1 MLALKVLA
9 EGAEGPNT
17 ELLWILYIG
26 LALFVLAVLLG
37 WWSASRKPEQV
48 EVMVEAEESKPK
60 RKKMA
65 DDLVKIEGIGPKT
78 VKLLNRA
85 GIETFEDLAQA
96 KAADVQKLLD
106 GAGLQMM
113 NPEGWIDQAKLA
125 AKGDWD
131 GFEKLQ
137 RELKGGRR
145 KK

>member
-26 LALFVLAVLLG
+26 LAIFVLAILLG
-37 WWSASRKPEQV
+37 WWSASRKPEQA

-60 RKKMA
+60 RKKVA

-125 AKGDWD
+125 AKGDWE

>member
-26 LALFVLAVLLG
+26 LAIFVLAILLG

-60 RKKMA
+60 RKKVA

-106 GAGLQMM
+106 EAGLQMM

>member
-9 EGAEGPNT
+9 EGAEGPNI

-26 LALFVLAVLLG
+26 LAIFVLAILLG

-60 RKKMA
+60 RKKVA